1 MIGGVLISSMKEPME
16 ERNVVC
22 TRLHVRVR
30 DELSIDGNFLSFDSR
45 RPRPP
50 ATARDRPRT
59 PANAR
64 DRHLSEPPSRF
75 PGSRPRSVL
84 VIKLSDHLEE

>member
-1 MIGGVLISSMKEPME
+1 ME

-59 PANAR
+59 PATGTS
-64 DRHLSEPPSRF
+64 LSLL
-75 PGSRPRSVL
+75 PGSPVPAPD
-84 VIKLSDHLEE
+84 LSW

>member
-22 TRLHVRVR
+22 N
-30 DELSIDGNFLSFDSR
+30 ELSIDGNFLSFDSR

-59 PANAR
+59 PATGTS
-64 DRHLSEPPSRF
+64 LSLL
-75 PGSRPRSVL
+75 PGSPVPAPD
-84 VIKLSDHLEE
+84 LSW